1 MTSNLSVRVN
11 AVSKQYI
18 HNKRCVRMNILMKNK
33 SRPFK
38 HVALL
43 FHIVADSNCRCGLR
57 VSDINTAYIGRVL

>member
-1 MTSNLSVRVN
+1 MASNLSVRVN

-43 FHIVADSNCRCGLR
+43 FHIVVDSNCRCGFEG
-57 VSDINTAYIGRVL
+57 I

>member
-1 MTSNLSVRVN
+1 
-11 AVSKQYI
+11 
-18 HNKRCVRMNILMKNK
+18 MNILMKNK

-43 FHIVADSNCRCGLR
+43 FQIADADLR